1 MGAKAFEI
9 KRKILGVAL
18 EKARLGAGK
27 SLKDCAKA
35 IGVSP
40 AYLAQVEKGAKDLD
54 LAQLEILARFLGI
67 PTLALWE
74 GEVEDSSQQK
84 PFPPPEEA
92 VKVRRKIIGLLL
104 EKARVQAGKSLSEA
118 AKFLGVSTR
127 TLRAYEKGEK
137 LVPLPHLE
145 ALADFYQVDKSFF
158 LQQALF
164 GPEEALDR
172 EVENFLKLPEE
183 IRKFVANPSNI
194 LYLKSAIHLSKLSV
208 EALREF
214 AASLLDITL

>member
-1 MGAKAFEI
+1 MGTNPCEI
-9 KRKILGVAL
+9 RRKILGVVL
-18 EKARLGAGK
+18 EKARTRSGK
-27 SLKDCAKA
+27 TIKECAEA

-40 AYLAQVEKGAKDLD
+40 SYLAKVEKGEKDLD
-54 LAQLEILARFLGI
+54 LAQLEVLARFLNLS
-67 PTLALWE
+67 PLMLWE
-74 GEVEDSSQQK
+74 GELEGSSSG
-84 PFPPPEEA
+84 PSFPLSEEV

-118 AKFLGVSTR
+118 ARLLGVSTR
-127 TLRAYEKGEK
+127 TLRAYESGDKP
-137 LVPLPHLE
+137 VPLPQLE
-145 ALADFYQVDKSFF
+145 ILADFYGVGKEFF

-164 GPEEALDR
+164 SEEDELR
-172 EVENFLKLPEE
+172 KEIENFLKLPEE

-194 LYLKSAIHLSKLSV
+194 LYLRSALYLSRLST